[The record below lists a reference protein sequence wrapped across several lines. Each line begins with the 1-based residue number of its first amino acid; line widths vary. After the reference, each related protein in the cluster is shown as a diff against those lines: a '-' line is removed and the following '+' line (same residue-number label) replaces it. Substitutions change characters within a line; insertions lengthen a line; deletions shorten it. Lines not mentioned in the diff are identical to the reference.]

1 MYLGKRSRDVVG
13 QLSGVQRLE
22 VLDLRVPLAEGRRV
36 RVLVLLYFIDNL
48 CHSIKFLFTLHY
60 SRPLLRDSKGI

>member
-1 MYLGKRSRDVVG
+1 MRAELLEYAIDDVGSVDRAVLRDVVS

-48 CHSIKFLFTLHY
+48 CHSA
-60 SRPLLRDSKGI
+60 